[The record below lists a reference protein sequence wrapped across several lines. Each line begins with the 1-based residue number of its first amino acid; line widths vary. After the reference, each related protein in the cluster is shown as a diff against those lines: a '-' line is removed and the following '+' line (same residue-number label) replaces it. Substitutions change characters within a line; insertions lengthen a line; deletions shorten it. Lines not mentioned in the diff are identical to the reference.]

1 MDRTQLCLETPIIE
15 LSAHRLPR
23 IGKKTSENLAAAIA
37 TINAQQDPH
46 DATVGD
52 LLNYFPMRYEDR
64 SNLQSIGDLIDGIE
78 ASVEV
83 EVRVGGVLSLKGGR
97 IRLYEFLGADGT
109 GQIRAFWWNQIYLS
123 QVFKRGGRV
132 ILFGQWRFNRT
143 KGIFEIENPEFE
155 LMGEDDEESSKASI
169 HTARRVPIYRKLGDF
184 KTRQL
189 RSMVFNILEKIES
202 EFTDPLPAVL
212 LERCRL
218 VSREQALRQIH
229 FPGDEVSIED
239 YNHCQSPAHRRLIF
253 EEFFWLGLA
262 LGLRRKERQREPKGE
277 VISINDTLWK
287 NIREVMPFKATA
299 AQERV
304 LREIVA
310 DMVKTEPMNRL
321 LQGDVGSGKTIVAIQ
336 AILVSVMNGYQAA
349 LMAPTE
355 LLAEQHA
362 RNAQQVLKER
372 DLKIEL
378 LTGSLRASEKRRL
391 QESLKS
397 GQIDIII
404 GTHALIQESVEFSKL
419 GLVVIDEQH
428 RFGVLQRAELRR
440 RGFNP
445 DVLVMTATPIP
456 RSLAMT
462 VYGDLE
468 VSVIDELPPGRTP
481 VKTYVRGEDRRQRI
495 YAFIRGQLSAGRQA
509 YIVYPLVEES
519 EKLDLRNATE
529 MYEQLQREAFQG
541 FRLGMLHGRMKPA
554 QKEEVMADFSSRRV
568 DLLVATTVVEVG
580 IDVPNATVMLIEHA
594 ERFGLS
600 QLHQLRGRVGRGGT
614 ESHCILMTTPENSRQ
629 AQKRLKIMEETT
641 DGFVVAEKDLE
652 LRGAGEIMGT
662 RQSGLPIF
670 RVANLIRDQA
680 LLELARQEAEKII
693 ENQANRESVA
703 PLIEEVRR
711 QPRFG
716 LARIG

>member
-428 RFGVLQRAELRR
+428 RFGVEQRKALQDK
-440 RGFNP
+440 GKTSGMIP
-445 DVLVMTATPIP
+445 HQLVMTATPIP
-456 RSLAMT
+456 RTLAMT
-462 VYGDLE
+462 AYADLD

-481 VKTYVRGEDRRQRI
+481 VKTVLVGDMRRDEVINRI
-495 YAFIRGQLSAGRQA
+495 KAACQNGRQA
-509 YIVYPLVEES
+509 YWVCTLIEES
-519 EKLDLRNATE
+519 EVLACQAAENTALQLT
-529 MYEQLQREAFQG
+529 EQLAPLKVG
-541 FRLGMLHGRMKPA
+541 LIHGRLKSDEKA
-554 QKEEVMADFSSRRV
+554 HVMSCFKAGDIQV
-568 DLLVATTVVEVG
+568 LVATTVIEVG
-580 IDVPNATVMLIEHA
+580 VDVPNASLMIIENP
-594 ERFGLS
+594 ERLGLA
-600 QLHQLRGRVGRGGT
+600 QLHQLRGRVGRGSIESFCVLLYHMPIST
-614 ESHCILMTTPENSRQ
+614 EAM
-629 AQKRLKIMEETT
+629 ARLAVMRETN
-641 DGFVVAEKDLE
+641 DGFLIAEKDLE
-652 LRGAGEIMGT
+652 LRGPGEVLGT
-662 RQSGLPIF
+662 RQTGAMEFKMADLVRDRHLLPSVQSGADFIF
-670 RVANLIRDQA
+670 
-680 LLELARQEAEKII
+680 QEAPHHVE
-693 ENQANRESVA
+693 
-703 PLIEEVRR
+703 PLIHRW
-711 QPRFG
+711 
-716 LARIG
+716 IGNRVHYAVV